1 MSVGGVMNLF
11 AIPLILGA
19 FLLVQQPSAQQLL
32 DLTNFV
38 DKEHRRL
45 PPTHIS
51 GGGMGGG
58 GTGVRKVFSPLKV
71 SLALLK
77 QDVST
82 GEIVY
87 EVTILNSG
95 KEEVQLPWDPDVADM
110 EPKDDGWQKYSYSGF
125 TIGLWAMN
133 GNERIVLPNGI
144 GLQMG
149 HQAPN
154 SSIPLKPGKGATI
167 RAKTR
172 LVLGNGVPGQRI
184 ALKAIYIPFTATV
197 SIASSGEVYG
207 DRRSDEGL
215 ISQNDVE
222 VCYGECR

>member
-1 MSVGGVMNLF
+1 MNLF
-11 AIPLILGA
+11 ATLFVLGA
-19 FLLVQQPSAQQLL
+19 FLLGQQPSAQHFL

-38 DKEHRRL
+38 SPKEHRRL
-45 PPTHIS
+45 PPTHSS

-58 GTGVRKVFSPLKV
+58 GTGIRKDVSPLKV

-87 EVTILNSG
+87 EVKLLNSG
-95 KEEVQLPWDPDVADM
+95 KEEVQIPWDPDVADM

-125 TIGLWAMN
+125 TIGLWTMN
-133 GNERIVLPNGI
+133 GNEGIVLPNVI

-154 SSIPLKPGKGATI
+154 SSIPLKPGEVATI

-172 LVLGNGVPGQRI
+172 LVLENAVPGHRV
-184 ALKAIYIPFTATV
+184 ALRAICIPFTETV
-197 SIASSGEVYG
+197 SIASSEEVRG

>member
-1 MSVGGVMNLF
+1 MNLS
-11 AIPLILGA
+11 AIPFILGA
-19 FLLVQQPSAQQLL
+19 FLLVQQSSAQQLL

-45 PPTHIS
+45 PPTHIN

-58 GTGVRKVFSPLKV
+58 GTSVRKDVPLLKV
-71 SLALLK
+71 SLALLE

-87 EVTILNSG
+87 EVTLLNSRE
-95 KEEVQLPWDPDVADM
+95 EEVQLPWNPDVADM

-144 GLQMG
+144 GLQMSQ
-149 HQAPN
+149 QAPK
-154 SSIPLKPGKGATI
+154 SSIPLKPGERATI

-172 LVLGNGVPGQRI
+172 LVLGNALPSQRV
-184 ALKAIYIPFTATV
+184 ALRAIYIPFTATV
-197 SIASSGEVYG
+197 SIALSGEVYG
-207 DRRSDEGL
+207 ESSSGEGL

-222 VCYGECR
+222 ICYGECR